1 MRWVITALL
10 AACLAAP
17 AAAEVG
23 TSVVFLVIPPGARAN
38 GMGGAFAAVAD
49 DATTT
54 YYNPAGLA
62 FLDSRELSLTHSPW
76 LPALVDDMYYEFV
89 GYAQPFKAWAGG
101 LGANLVFLSMGK
113 STRTDEY
120 GNEQG
125 EIYSYDLALT
135 VSYGTKILDNL
146 AAGLSLKWIREELD
160 SQEGAV
166 GNTYAVELG
175 MLYNTPIRGLRVAG
189 MLQNL
194 GPKIAYIDESEAS
207 DIPRCLKVGI
217 AYEVINKP
225 PYKLLA
231 AVDYEKIMVGLDRVW
246 WKEGG
251 GSSFGD
257 ELRERK
263 LAGGLEFWFNDLVA
277 FRWGYYHD
285 TEAPNE
291 PEGHTFGGSLKYR
304 MLGFDFA
311 YAAPPRDLGDEYT
324 KHYSI
329 SVRF

>member
-1 MRWVITALL
+1 MRWLIAALV

-17 AAAEVG
+17 AGAEVG

-49 DATTT
+49 DATAT

-62 FLDSRELSLTHSPW
+62 FLEGREFSLTHSPW

-101 LGANLVFLSMGK
+101 LGGNLVFLSMGK

-120 GNEQG
+120 GNEEG

-135 VSYGTKILDNL
+135 VSYGTKLMENL

-160 SQEGAV
+160 SKEGAV
-166 GNTYAVELG
+166 GNTYAVEIG
-175 MLYNTPIRGLRVAG
+175 VLYRTPIRGLRVAG

-194 GPKIAYIDESEAS
+194 GPDIAYIDESEAS
-207 DIPRCLKVGI
+207 PIPTCLRLGL
-217 AYEVINKP
+217 AYEAINKP
-225 PYKLLA
+225 PYQLLVA
-231 AVDYEKIMVGLDRVW
+231 FDYEKIMVGLNRVW
-246 WKEGG
+246 WKTDGKSTLSDELAECRIGG
-251 GSSFGD
+251 GV
-257 ELRERK
+257 
-263 LAGGLEFWFNDLVA
+263 EFWFNDLVA
-277 FRWGYYHD
+277 VRSGYYLD
-285 TEAPNE
+285 AEASNKPNG
-291 PEGHTFGGSLKYR
+291 PSFGGSLKYS
-304 MLGFDFA
+304 MLEFDFA
-311 YAAPPRDLGDEYT
+311 FVAPPKDLGTEYT
-324 KHYSI
+324 KHYSM